1 MHVVSET
8 EETAEINS
16 PLPGMLNTQNSADSG
31 LAGRDSVTSIITP
44 IEGFESESDPGEQD
58 HRASQSSFSMLSD
71 SINDESNLFQSS
83 TTPKA
88 THFKLS
94 PEVCDN
100 WRNSMNSKRS
110 SSNFM
115 VSRMSSDLS
124 ERGSAKEVELL
135 SVWKNRANRNKMIVH
150 GAYRSQTRFMRNSN
164 QFTMRDV
171 AEQESCLLR
180 NWRKLVV
187 SPGTSKRFF
196 WDFLSL
202 LLVIYDMGSIPLS
215 LLDPPENVVTDVMEW
230 VTRIFWTF
238 DIPTSFLTGYMAADA
253 SHIMH
258 PYKIARNYMRG
269 WFSLDMAL
277 VLMDW
282 VELIWGSMVEDA
294 SKYGR
299 VGKAGRIFR
308 ILRMVRLLRL
318 VRMRSIIHI
327 ITTRVRSEKVVIFI
341 DIIKIFLALV
351 SLSHVIACIWYGIGN
366 SSGDETWLKKFD
378 IMHLD
383 LVHRYMMALH
393 WSLAQFQGGMDEFVP
408 TNFRER
414 FFAVVV
420 FVFAWLTAAFFVSLL
435 TSSMTRLHIL
445 SSHQSRQLNVL
456 QKFLKQNAISDR
468 LALRVHRNATHSL
481 TEKQRLMPEHE
492 VELLTM
498 VSEPL
503 RVEIHFEMYSPVLE
517 VHPFFAQYVYEC
529 PQVMRKV
536 CHLAMSM
543 LLVSTGDVVFNA
555 GEAPAHPK
563 FYIACSGV
571 FEYLPFNGEKQE
583 VLEEDWL
590 SEAALWSKWVH
601 HGTLKSLCDGRLAV
615 LDARS
620 FQDIVGQFEHS
631 IYDPKSYAMQ
641 YVQHLRE
648 MMDNGESLTDMHLCG
663 YEGTIAKTLL
673 ESHSHFRESRF
684 SVNYGSTSSHLVS
697 KRKRSVFIGNATSE
711 SKKQAVLESQR
722 TKNLSKQQGTST
734 SESLK

>member
-1 MHVVSET
+1 
-8 EETAEINS
+8 
-16 PLPGMLNTQNSADSG
+16 
-31 LAGRDSVTSIITP
+31 
-44 IEGFESESDPGEQD
+44 
-58 HRASQSSFSMLSD
+58 
-71 SINDESNLFQSS
+71 
-83 TTPKA
+83 
-88 THFKLS
+88 
-94 PEVCDN
+94 
-100 WRNSMNSKRS
+100 
-110 SSNFM
+110 M